1 MFDECF
7 YFNVIKL
14 ARQIDRLWTD
24 AYRTMGLSPSLAYSL
39 QYILGQP
46 GITPNE
52 LSIRMDLEFS
62 TVTRFIDSLVLK
74 GLVERRKESKDK
86 REINIYA
93 TDKGKS
99 LKPDFDSISSN
110 LHKNIREILGTEK
123 VTDVISIIKHLSKVI
138 SNI

>member
-14 ARQIDRLWTD
+14 ARQIDRMWTD
-24 AYRTMGLSPSLAYSL
+24 AYRPTGLSPSLAYSL
-39 QYILGQP
+39 QYILANP

-62 TVTRFIDSLVLK
+62 TVTRFIDSLVVK
-74 GLVERRKESKDK
+74 GLVNRRKESKDK

-93 TDKGKS
+93 TDNGKS
-99 LKPDFDSISSN
+99 LELVFDSISSN
-110 LHKNIREILGTEK
+110 LHKNIRETLGTDQ
-123 VTDVISIIKHLSKVI
+123 VADAISMIKHMSKVV
-138 SNI
+138 SNP